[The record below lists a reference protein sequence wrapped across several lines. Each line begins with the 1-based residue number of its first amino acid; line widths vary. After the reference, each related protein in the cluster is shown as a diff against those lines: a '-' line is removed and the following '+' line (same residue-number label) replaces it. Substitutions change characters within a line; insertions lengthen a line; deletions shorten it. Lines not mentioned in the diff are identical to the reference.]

1 MRKKVFSFQFFPVF
15 KKYFSFSPIFEKG
28 IKYIK
33 LERLRG
39 NQPMKVVVLV
49 KQVPDTETSIK
60 LGDKSIN
67 EAGIKWI
74 ISPYDE
80 FAIEE
85 GIKIREKNGGEVIAV
100 TVGPDRAQEVLRTAY
115 AMGVDNAIHIKVD
128 SYNTFD
134 TAYTSELL
142 ASFISSI
149 SPDLVISGR
158 QSIDTDSSQVGVQV
172 AERLGWG
179 HVSLAL
185 KLELNGTSAKVTREI
200 EGGTA
205 IVESSLPLV
214 VTAQKGLN
222 EPRYPSLK
230 GIMTAKKKPITTK
243 LPADLGNP
251 ETKVEV
257 TSMEP
262 PPARIPGRKLD
273 AADADGFAQTLV
285 KALREEAKVI

>member
-1 MRKKVFSFQFFPVF
+1 MGNIFLIFQNFSLF
-15 KKYFSFSPIFEKG
+15 KKYFSFCPIIKKG
-28 IKYIK
+28 INYIK

-39 NQPMKVVVLV
+39 NQHMKVVVLV

-100 TVGPDRAQEVLRTAY
+100 TVGPDRTQEALRTAY
-115 AMGVDNAIHIKVD
+115 AMGVDNAVHIKVD
-128 SYNTFD
+128 NYNTFD
-134 TAYTSELL
+134 TAFTSELL
-142 ASFISSI
+142 SNFIQSV

-185 KLELNGTSAKVTREI
+185 KLELNGSSAKITREV

-205 IVESSLPLV
+205 LVEAALPLV
-214 VTAQKGLN
+214 ITAQKGLN

-230 GIMTAKKKPITTK
+230 GIMTAKKKPITSKTI
-243 LPADLGNP
+243 ADLGNP
-251 ETKVEV
+251 ESKVEV
-257 TSMEP
+257 TSLEP
-262 PPARIPGRKLD
+262 PSARIPGRKLE
-273 AADADGFAQTLV
+273 AADADGFAQALV